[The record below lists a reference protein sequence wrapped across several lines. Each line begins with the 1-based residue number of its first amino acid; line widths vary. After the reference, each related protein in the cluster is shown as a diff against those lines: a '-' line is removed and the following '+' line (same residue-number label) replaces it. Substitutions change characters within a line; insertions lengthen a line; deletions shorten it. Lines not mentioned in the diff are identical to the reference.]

1 MKNPPSIRVA
11 SKILFVKVLG
21 RKDSFHAYPR
31 HFSGNNWDGAEPSKK
46 ERHNY
51 QQSKSTILH

>member
-11 SKILFVKVLG
+11 SQILFVKVLG

-31 HFSGNNWDGAEPSKK
+31 HFIGNNWDGAEPSKK
-46 ERHNY
+46 ERKGY
-51 QQSKSTILH
+51 Q